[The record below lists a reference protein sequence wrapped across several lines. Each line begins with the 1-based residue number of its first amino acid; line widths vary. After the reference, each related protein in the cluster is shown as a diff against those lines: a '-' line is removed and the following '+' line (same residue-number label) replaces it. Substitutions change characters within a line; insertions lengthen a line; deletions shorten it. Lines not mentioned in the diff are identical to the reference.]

1 MLITNSSSLDKVCL
15 TASKDV
21 SQFKFYLSPGC
32 VYSVSVGLSF
42 PDIINSL
49 SGVITIM
56 PANVFSVHVILTALT
71 FTSSTTQ
78 NILGTLSSL
87 SPLPVIIGSRLLVY
101 MLSLGNIST
110 DVAALTSFGLDF
122 GASPLLMSLLGHAM
136 SFIPLVFIWGLVMM
150 TGHLMVR
157 LSPPSTDV
165 TDVTETAAFSKY
177 PPMASLVLICLSIA
191 TCSCVGLLL
200 GFIIYIVHISLLCR
214 DNLIAQTP
222 ASLSCVSCHLC
233 LALLWMSQLLL
244 GLPSLM
250 TWSLTPGSVSLTS
263 DTSLI
268 HTICLL
274 SSASI
279 LWQRNPEIFTIDE
292 KYKDGLF
299 YCLHFMAVLILPFAT
314 VSVYRIGFAI
324 SSIFIGISSLIL
336 VSMDWN
342 QPRPDI
348 ISERHK
354 EERQE
359 SVPVKRRGTYK
370 IITSYL
376 ETGLADFTFLIS
388 DSYLILISGKGEEGL
403 DWELVMTE
411 EGDTAILQF
420 PYYICVSNRVST
432 LPADFIRDLGETLR
446 LASGLFW
453 LLVSSLWEQPR
464 KPRIEVTVATPDY
477 DYLPDNHPLRKIHI
491 QKSTEEPE
499 EELSK
504 LHGFMENLKKI
515 LVVVVQFHYQF
526 YDDLFTV
533 LKIGFGFLF
542 YLISSFPMDMFCY
555 YMDRSRNEE
564 TTPFSLESLKT
575 FLALIP
581 AAIKGT
587 LEMITQTVEAVNFMV
602 KNMVQKRDSPTEDS
616 TKKSPSPSV
625 SRSTRKGSTSTS
637 ASSSTRSN
645 LIKQEFPRKQSVS
658 AASKKEDSK
667 NQESFKKQG
676 EPLPKKS
683 SSKAATIVRQEAEAE
698 IVPAKSIEAFKSEVK
713 LQEEILKFGKDKDK
727 DIFSGPVVVS
737 GPWIPEKKESF
748 IPGYKE
754 ESQDKLPV
762 HEPSVESFKSGA
774 FEPQRKQQVNPD
786 TNKFDAPIPSS
797 SVFERD
803 SSERGFEMKAKV
815 KSGSSANVHSSMY
828 NIHAACELEDDNL
841 EELEKLRDVSPEP
854 DVITYRAS
862 DISLDNDDPRELQP
876 SSSSRPLGP
885 FHSSQFTSMLS
896 EAPRESPD
904 LKKKYSVKDEI
915 AQLRQTVREE
925 LLNARAAEPDE
936 AIASGVSGESGLDED
951 YERIHIMK
959 FDKEN
964 DRRPRND
971 LPPIQRRKSSKSRRF
986 SKSPP
991 RAYSPPLAKKD
1002 ESSDEDIKS
1011 WEMIQKD
1018 DLDAEDHS
1026 LRRNLSASSSGSFA
1040 QRTGLRERESSSG
1053 TLKRRNR
1060 SSNREERSAGGSH
1073 SKLRSS
1079 SLQPEQRASNEF
1091 CEQLAKRLSGEF
1103 GRRGSMQDVQVK
1115 RRDSFLDIS
1124 IPMDDSKSAASLESL
1139 MFFSKTISDT
1149 ANSFQQTLNDTAEKF
1164 SETLNKTAATLKNAI
1179 SEKNLS
1185 KASTQEISETLHE
1198 TADLLSKTS
1207 EIISKTA
1214 KASTSL
1220 ISNEHH
1226 QASAAVV
1233 EKMEAA
1239 VKPSIKIPNFYPDE
1253 TEVASKRVEAAE
1265 PSPTPRKHEDQ
1276 GPLRLDTIT
1285 SMSEADADHS
1295 DFSDPDDILRHVPV
1309 LQESHRRDSRPEP
1322 VSKSWA
1328 RNHSPS
1334 VSPYSQDDPP
1344 LKGSS
1349 HRSRS
1354 PKLEP
1359 RPRRPL
1365 TPVGRMY
1372 RTPFGRPRTSS
1383 VSSAKDLFKEVAE
1396 SRQDN
1401 SEYENPVTGVRY
1413 RTPSR
1418 TRDTG

>member
-1 MLITNSSSLDKVCL
+1 
-15 TASKDV
+15 
-21 SQFKFYLSPGC
+21 
-32 VYSVSVGLSF
+32 
-42 PDIINSL
+42 
-49 SGVITIM
+49 
-56 PANVFSVHVILTALT
+56 
-71 FTSSTTQ
+71 
-78 NILGTLSSL
+78 
-87 SPLPVIIGSRLLVY
+87 
-101 MLSLGNIST
+101 
-110 DVAALTSFGLDF
+110 
-122 GASPLLMSLLGHAM
+122 
-136 SFIPLVFIWGLVMM
+136 
-150 TGHLMVR
+150 
-157 LSPPSTDV
+157 
-165 TDVTETAAFSKY
+165 
-177 PPMASLVLICLSIA
+177 
-191 TCSCVGLLL
+191 
-200 GFIIYIVHISLLCR
+200 
-214 DNLIAQTP
+214 
-222 ASLSCVSCHLC
+222 
-233 LALLWMSQLLL
+233 
-244 GLPSLM
+244 
-250 TWSLTPGSVSLTS
+250 
-263 DTSLI
+263 
-268 HTICLL
+268 
-274 SSASI
+274 
-279 LWQRNPEIFTIDE
+279 
-292 KYKDGLF
+292 
-299 YCLHFMAVLILPFAT
+299 
-314 VSVYRIGFAI
+314 
-324 SSIFIGISSLIL
+324 
-336 VSMDWN
+336 
-342 QPRPDI
+342 
-348 ISERHK
+348 
-354 EERQE
+354 
-359 SVPVKRRGTYK
+359 
-370 IITSYL
+370 
-376 ETGLADFTFLIS
+376 
-388 DSYLILISGKGEEGL
+388 
-403 DWELVMTE
+403 MTE

-420 PYYICVSNRVST
+420 PYYICVSNRLSS
-432 LPADFIRDLGETLR
+432 LPADFIRDLGATFK
-446 LASGLFW
+446 LAAGFFW

-499 EELSK
+499 EEVSK
-504 LHGFMENLKKI
+504 LHGFIENLKKI
-515 LVVVVQFHYQF
+515 LLVVVQFHYQF

-564 TTPFSLESLKT
+564 TTPFSLESAKT
-575 FLALIP
+575 FLALLP
-581 AAIKGT
+581 AAIKGI
-587 LEMITQTVEAVNFMV
+587 LEMITQTVEAVNLMV
-602 KNMVQKRDSPTEDS
+602 KNMVQKRDSPSDDS
-616 TKKSPSPSV
+616 TKKSPSPSG
-625 SRSTRKGSTSTS
+625 SRSTRKGSTSI
-637 ASSSTRSN
+637 SSSTRSN
-645 LIKQEFPRKQSVS
+645 LIKQEFPRKQSLS
-658 AASKKEDSK
+658 TASKKEDNK
-667 NQESFKKQG
+667 NQESSIKQG
-676 EPLPKKS
+676 EPLPKKGN
-683 SSKAATIVRQEAEAE
+683 SKAIVRQEAEAE

-727 DIFSGPVVVS
+727 DIFSGPVFVS
-737 GPWIPEKKESF
+737 GPWIPEKKESLV
-748 IPGYKE
+748 PGYKE

-762 HEPSVESFKSGA
+762 HEPLVESFKSGA
-774 FEPQRKQQVNPD
+774 FEPKGEHQGQVKPD
-786 TNKFDAPIPSS
+786 LKKFDAPIPSS

-854 DVITYRAS
+854 NVHAYRAS
-862 DISLDNDDPRELQP
+862 DISLDNEDAREPQP
-876 SSSSRPLGP
+876 ASSRALGP
-885 FHSSQFTSMLS
+885 FHSSHFTSMLS

-964 DRRPRND
+964 ERRPRND

-1002 ESSDEDIKS
+1002 DSSDEDIKS
-1011 WEMIQKD
+1011 WEMVQKD

-1053 TLKRRNR
+1053 TLRRRNR
-1060 SSNREERSAGGSH
+1060 SSTREERSAGGSH

-1124 IPMDDSKSAASLESL
+1124 IPMDNSKSAGSLESL

-1185 KASTQEISETLHE
+1185 KASPQEISETLHE

-1207 EIISKTA
+1207 EIISQTA
-1214 KASTSL
+1214 RDSTSL
-1220 ISNEHH
+1220 ICNKQH
-1226 QASAAVV
+1226 QHVAAAV
-1233 EKMEAA
+1233 EETMEE

-1253 TEVASKRVEAAE
+1253 TASKKIEAAE
-1265 PSPTPRKHEDQ
+1265 PPPAPRKHEDQ

-1334 VSPYSQDDPP
+1334 VSPYSLDDPP
-1344 LKGSS
+1344 FRGSA

-1418 TRDTG
+1418 TRETG